1 MDSMHKPSTAR
12 PLTDT
17 VRHAG
22 PPLVIPAGAFMALFV
37 ASLAAGTILSG
48 GAAFPMPFA
57 ADGTRYFVDHA
68 GAVRVAAFLQFGA
81 AIPLGIFTATLV
93 SRLRFLGVD
102 AAGVTIA
109 LFGGLAASFFLA
121 CSALFQWVLASPGVA
136 DVTANARLL
145 QLLAFATGGPGHVV
159 PLGLLLAGT
168 SIAGGLTRRLPRWLM
183 WFGVVLA
190 IVAELST
197 LTLISERAAVFLPL
211 ARFPAFIW
219 ILCVAFALPSRRES
233 SGRTS
238 LGGGV

>member
-1 MDSMHKPSTAR
+1 MPKTQTAR

-22 PPLVIPAGAFMALFV
+22 PPLAIPAGAFVALFV
-37 ASLAAGTILSG
+37 SSLAAGAILSD
-48 GAAFPMPFA
+48 GAPYPMPFA
-57 ADGTRYFVDHA
+57 ADGTRYFAEHA

-81 AIPLGIFTATLV
+81 AVPLGIFTATLV
-93 SRLRFLGVD
+93 SRLRFLGID

-109 LFGGLAASFFLA
+109 LFGGLAASCFLA

-136 DVTANARLL
+136 DVTTDARML

-190 IVAELST
+190 TVAELST
-197 LTLISERAAVFLPL
+197 LTLISDRAALFLPL

-233 SGRTS
+233 IRDASR
-238 LGGGV
+238 GGAV